1 MANTQDPIRSES
13 DFLLRL
19 IKEKAGVEFDYSLF
33 TLLYLD
39 KVLEELFGPG
49 MQKIPREGMEGFR
62 KSLRLQIACL
72 YGECIR
78 ETFSGEW
85 EQDPE
90 LGLCLKN
97 IANQQVTILPLS
109 TAEDRMNGDDTKL
122 FAAAQSVSREVFK
135 QVSAKFYGKS
145 DEMGR

>member
-1 MANTQDPIRSES
+1 MTDTQDPIRTES

-19 IKEKAGVEFDYSLF
+19 IKEKAGVEFDYTLF

-49 MQKIPREGMEGFR
+49 MQKIPKEGMEDFR
-62 KSLRLQIACL
+62 KTLQFQIACL

-85 EQDPE
+85 VQEPK

-97 IANQQVTILPLS
+97 IANQPVTILPLS
-109 TAEDRMNGDDTKL
+109 TAEDRMNGDDSKL
-122 FAAAQSVSREVFK
+122 FAAAQSVSQQVFK
-135 QVSAKFYGKS
+135 HVTAQFYGPS
-145 DEMGR
+145 DAPNR